1 MKAAILIVAL
11 LAAPAVVVLPALP
24 VSAQTSALKGLDTGA
39 PIDVDAARIEIQDAD
54 NQAVFSGDV
63 VIKQGRMTLK
73 ADSVK
78 VLYSRSNGSPEMQRL
93 DARGNVRL
101 ISPSE
106 SATGNTGIYDVT
118 AKIVTLVGNV
128 TLDRGGSTLKGQRLV
143 LNLASGQTSFDGR
156 GGGTAATPGATPGRV
171 TGRFTVPQRGATP

>member
-1 MKAAILIVAL
+1 MKPALILFAL
-11 LAAPAVVVLPALP
+11 LATP
-24 VSAQTSALKGLDTGA
+24 VAAQTSALKGLDTGA

-78 VLYSRSNGSPEMQRL
+78 VLYSRSTGTPEMQRL

-106 SATGNTGIYDVT
+106 SATGNIGIYDVT
-118 AKIVTLVGNV
+118 AKIVTLIGNV
-128 TLDRGGSTLKGQRLV
+128 TLDRGGSNLKGQRLV
-143 LNLASGQTSFDGR
+143 LNLVSGQTSFDGR
-156 GGGTAATPGATPGRV
+156 SGGTSAAPGATPGRV
-171 TGRFTVPQRGATP
+171 TGRFIVPQRGAKP